1 MENLKNTILEKIET
15 KTIEQKP
22 QWQFVVYGILG
33 IGIGIGILIVT
44 LFLVQFLMLVIHE
57 YTVAHGV
64 GIVGSPIG
72 FAGNVTFWLVL
83 LIGIGLVIVF
93 YRWLQQHTHLYRY
106 KNFYTMIMAVA
117 IIAGLALGIK
127 LFDQSMQFARIG
139 ERQIPIIHQLDRAAR
154 PPRPNGLLSGKIVM
168 IQNDIIFSH
177 EIWAIEEA
185 INYFNDNGQSEVSKL
200 LNIFDDFKS
209 KNDSLRSAVADP
221 RISNNENEKKR
232 WLMNQCRKAKAFKIV
247 GSNYQILSLKPFL
260 K

>member
-168 IQNDIIFSH
+168 IQNDIMAIQTDNRAIFYIHVPPFEQLSSSFTVGDRVTVFGIIH
-177 EIWAIEEA
+177 
-185 INYFNDNGQSEVSKL
+185 
-200 LNIFDDFKS
+200 DDQV
-209 KNDSLRSAVADP
+209 DAQMVVR
-221 RISNNENEKKR
+221 
-232 WLMNQCRKAKAFKIV
+232 Q
-247 GSNYQILSLKPFL
+247 
-260 K
+260 